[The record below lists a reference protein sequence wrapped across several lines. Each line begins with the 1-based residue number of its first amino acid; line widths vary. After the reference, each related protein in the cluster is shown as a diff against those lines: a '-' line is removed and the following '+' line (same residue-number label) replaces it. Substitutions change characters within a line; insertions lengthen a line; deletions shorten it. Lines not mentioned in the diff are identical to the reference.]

1 MILIGFSVVS
11 NLCKFCT
18 SFFFCQ
24 LPILKDVLEVL
35 GHYASVYIKKLCDPI
50 LCQPDL
56 AILHTDFNTV
66 ITGILSENEEIDCT
80 VTNGFSVFFVF
91 IPSYDD
97 GRLFHAA
104 TPDTP
109 PTHPARLP
117 RNRLCTTGRQHRR
130 GGRCGPFSA
139 IFSVYQRRSLLS
151 ESLSNNATLCSLRDL
166 CNRLLHKFTTGISC
180 CELCHIFQVAHGVAG
195 GVRERNFDVGGK
207 VFNKFAA

>member
-1 MILIGFSVVS
+1 MILIGFSIVS

-24 LPILKDVLEVL
+24 LPILKEVLEML

-50 LCQPDL
+50 LSQPDL

-66 ITGILSENEEIDCT
+66 VTGILSENEEIDCT

-104 TPDTP
+104 TPGTP
-109 PTHPARLP
+109 PTHPARSP
-117 RNRLCTTGRQHRR
+117 RNRRCTTGRLHR
-130 GGRCGPFSA
+130 GGGWCSPSGGAACRQSRRRRCGEYSA
-139 IFSVYQRRSLLS
+139 GSRCPCRS
-151 ESLSNNATLCSLRDL
+151 
-166 CNRLLHKFTTGISC
+166 
-180 CELCHIFQVAHGVAG
+180 AG
-195 GVRERNFDVGGK
+195 RTCRSPDW
-207 VFNKFAA
+207 

>member
-1 MILIGFSVVS
+1 MSWFFWQVASIRIFCFSRFRHQSVEVTLIIFVLNDIDRFSVVS

-50 LCQPDL
+50 LSQPDL

-66 ITGILSENEEIDCT
+66 VTGILSENEEIDCT

-104 TPDTP
+104 TPDIP
-109 PTHPARLP
+109 PAHPATSP
-117 RNRLCTTGRQHRR
+117 RNRRYTTGRQHRQ

-151 ESLSNNATLCSLRDL
+151 KSLSNNATLCPYGI
-166 CNRLLHKFTTGISC
+166 CATGC
-180 CELCHIFQVAHGVAG
+180 CTNSSSG
-195 GVRERNFDVGGK
+195 
-207 VFNKFAA
+207 

>member
-1 MILIGFSVVS
+1 MWQVASIRIFCFSRFRHQSVEVTLIIFVLNDIDRFSVVS

-50 LCQPDL
+50 LSQPDL

-66 ITGILSENEEIDCT
+66 VTGILSENEEIDCT

-104 TPDTP
+104 TPDIP
-109 PTHPARLP
+109 PAHPATSP
-117 RNRLCTTGRQHRR
+117 RNRRCTTGRLHRR
-130 GGRCGPFSA
+130 DGRYSPSGGAVFRQNRRRRCSA
-139 IFSVYQRRSLLS
+139 YSAGLRCPCRLGDRIFRS
-151 ESLSNNATLCSLRDL
+151 R
-166 CNRLLHKFTTGISC
+166 HW
-180 CELCHIFQVAHGVAG
+180 
-195 GVRERNFDVGGK
+195 
-207 VFNKFAA
+207 